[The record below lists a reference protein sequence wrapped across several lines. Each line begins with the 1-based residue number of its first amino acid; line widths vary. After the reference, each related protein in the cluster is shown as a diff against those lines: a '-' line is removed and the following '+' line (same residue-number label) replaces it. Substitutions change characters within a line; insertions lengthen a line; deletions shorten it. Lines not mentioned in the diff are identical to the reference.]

1 MKVMLL
7 EQKPTTYGIDRQIKT
22 KIVRGGASRRLSL
35 FGFYVLTRM
44 ATAIIRQRW
53 QVELKDSRIYD
64 SWDCRIKKRIVTTR
78 IQTVSNSK
86 NLLPQLKKLQEL
98 KPREKLIFYDEFA
111 VYDRSS
117 LYYVWAER
125 NSKPEVPSN
134 EKRKRMEVYPNVY
147 VENYNATILSSERA
161 NLKLRLRFYFKYLLS
176 ISEALVV
183 VDDQIMVIDYR
194 YHFQDGQHNLIFR
207 YDNTPHFP
215 SLSSFP
221 HHKHLTDRVVSANQ
235 PSIAMVIQDAI
246 ALIMLLESNGIDS
259 RSLHKS
265 DRAIASK
272 FKAL

>member
-1 MKVMLL
+1 
-7 EQKPTTYGIDRQIKT
+7 
-22 KIVRGGASRRLSL
+22 
-35 FGFYVLTRM
+35 
-44 ATAIIRQRW
+44 
-53 QVELKDSRIYD
+53 
-64 SWDCRIKKRIVTTR
+64 
-78 IQTVSNSK
+78 
-86 NLLPQLKKLQEL
+86 
-98 KPREKLIFYDEFA
+98 
-111 VYDRSS
+111 
-117 LYYVWAER
+117 
-125 NSKPEVPSN
+125 
-134 EKRKRMEVYPNVY
+134 
-147 VENYNATILSSERA
+147 
-161 NLKLRLRFYFKYLLS
+161 LLS

>member
-1 MKVMLL
+1 
-7 EQKPTTYGIDRQIKT
+7 
-22 KIVRGGASRRLSL
+22 
-35 FGFYVLTRM
+35 
-44 ATAIIRQRW
+44 
-53 QVELKDSRIYD
+53 
-64 SWDCRIKKRIVTTR
+64 
-78 IQTVSNSK
+78 
-86 NLLPQLKKLQEL
+86 
-98 KPREKLIFYDEFA
+98 
-111 VYDRSS
+111 
-117 LYYVWAER
+117 
-125 NSKPEVPSN
+125 
-134 EKRKRMEVYPNVY
+134 MEVYPNVY